1 MKSDNINQYSN
12 GNVENMVAGDQHN
25 HFYQG
30 NNKTALSIDEREK
43 LVQTITDLKTLAT
56 PTYWAIYNHC
66 KAQHGH
72 GWFKELNDEH
82 LQQFHA
88 MAKTLIPVALVYK
101 NQMSD
106 DKFRFSH
113 SIIFKLYQFKI
124 WILSKRKRAEK

>member
-1 MKSDNINQYSN
+1 MKAVNQHAN

-25 HFYQG
+25 HFYPEST
-30 NNKTALSIDEREK
+30 KPELSIEQREK
-43 LVQTITDLKTLAT
+43 LVETITDLKTLAA

-66 KAQHGH
+66 KAQHGT
-72 GWFKELNDEH
+72 GWFKELSDEH
-82 LQQFHA
+82 LQQFYT
-88 MAKTLIPVALVYK
+88 MAKTLTPVALVYK